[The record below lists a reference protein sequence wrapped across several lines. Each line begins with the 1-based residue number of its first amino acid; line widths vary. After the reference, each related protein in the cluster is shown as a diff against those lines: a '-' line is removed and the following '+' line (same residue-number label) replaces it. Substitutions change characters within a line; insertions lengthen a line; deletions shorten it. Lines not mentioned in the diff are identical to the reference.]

1 MMTTTTTMPTSPI
14 LNTRPPPARSV
25 ADILA
30 PVQADLYAVEARL
43 REPAADQHEA
53 LGYALEHLLA
63 SGGKRLRPAVTMLSA
78 QIFAAPRQRSV
89 ALAAAIEMLHTAT
102 LVHDDLVDGSLMRRG
117 HPTLNAQWSP
127 AATVLSGDFLFAR
140 AAELASMA
148 ESVPV
153 MSVFART
160 LMIIVN
166 GELVQM
172 FEGRGAA
179 TREGY
184 FKRIYGKTASLFAV
198 AAEAPALLAEVEA
211 VYVDAMR
218 TFGREVGM
226 AFQIVDDIL
235 DFTSDE
241 AHLGKP
247 VGSDLRQGL
256 FTLPVLCYMDLNP
269 DDGDIAVLLNGQAG
283 NAMIVDRVV
292 QAVRSSGAT
301 EIALEEARAY
311 VARAQAALATVP
323 DHPACHSLAE
333 LADYF
338 VRRSL

>member
-1 MMTTTTTMPTSPI
+1 MMTTMRPTSPA
-14 LNTRPPPARSV
+14 LKTRPSPAPRSV
-25 ADILA
+25 ADLLA
-30 PVQADLYAVEARL
+30 SVQADLRAVEAKL
-43 REPAADQHEA
+43 REPAAEQHAA

-78 QIFAAPRQRSV
+78 QLFDAPRQRAV

-140 AAELASMA
+140 AAELASLA

-153 MSVFART
+153 MSAFART

-172 FEGRGAA
+172 FDGRGAA

-198 AAEAPALLAEVEA
+198 AAEAPALLAEA
-211 VYVDAMR
+211 DNGHVDAMR
-218 TFGREVGM
+218 AFGREVGM
-226 AFQIVDDIL
+226 AFQIVDDVL
-235 DFTSDE
+235 DFISDE

-269 DDGDIAVLLNGQAG
+269 EDGDVAALLNGQAG
-283 NAMIVDRVV
+283 NPALVDRVV
-292 QAVRSSGAT
+292 QAVRASGAT

-311 VARAQAALATVP
+311 VARAQTALAAAP
-323 DHPACHSLAE
+323 DHPARQSLSD

-338 VRRSL
+338 VSRSV

>member
-1 MMTTTTTMPTSPI
+1 M
-14 LNTRPPPARSV
+14 
-25 ADILA
+25 DILA
-30 PVQADLYAVEARL
+30 PVQADLRAVEAKL
-43 REPAADQHEA
+43 REPAAEQHEA

-63 SGGKRLRPAVTMLSA
+63 SGGKRLRPAVTMFSA
-78 QIFAAPRQRSV
+78 QIFDAPGQRAV
-89 ALAAAIEMLHTAT
+89 VLAAAIEMLHTAT

-153 MSVFART
+153 MSAFART

-172 FEGRGAA
+172 FDGRGTA

-198 AAEAPALLAEVEA
+198 AAEAPALLAGA
-211 VYVDAMR
+211 DPAQVDAMR
-218 TFGREVGM
+218 IFGREVGM

-256 FTLPVLCYMDLNP
+256 FTLPLLCYMDLNP
-269 DDGDIAVLLNGQAG
+269 EDSDVIALLNGQAG
-283 NAMIVDRVV
+283 NLTLVDRVV
-292 QAVRSSGAT
+292 QAVRTSGAA
-301 EIALEEARAY
+301 EMALEEARAY
-311 VARAQAALATVP
+311 VARAQSALAAVP
-323 DHPACHSLAE
+323 DHPARRSLSE

-338 VRRSL
+338 VNRNL